1 MQMNINRTKLQ
12 LTSAESK
19 HIYIYMSPLSFK
31 LHTSSIVYIYCP
43 KVCIY
48 NFFSTHNQNFSLFFF
63 FASLIWCHWH
73 MHNWGYGR
81 PPRGWQSN
89 PSPSS
94 WWGKNDRMS
103 LRSLACFLPLV
114 KFEGWELP
122 HIPSFGIL
130 QILPKST
137 CILPSCLRLPIKN
150 RLIR

>member
-63 FASLIWCHWH
+63 LPLWSDVIDICIIEAMAGPHGAGKATLLQVHDEGKMIECL
-73 MHNWGYGR
+73 WG
-81 PPRGWQSN
+81 
-89 PSPSS
+89 
-94 WWGKNDRMS
+94 
-103 LRSLACFLPLV
+103 LLHVFLPLV